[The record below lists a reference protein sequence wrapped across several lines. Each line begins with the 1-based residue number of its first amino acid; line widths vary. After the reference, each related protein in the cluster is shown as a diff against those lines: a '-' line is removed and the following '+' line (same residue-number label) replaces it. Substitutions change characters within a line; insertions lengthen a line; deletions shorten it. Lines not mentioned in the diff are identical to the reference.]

1 MDTEE
6 NSPREEESR
15 EERHERDAEKLRPP
29 EKDEDQQEHQNFL
42 VKKTSK
48 TKTGF
53 IWSYAQSTDRKV
65 FSLPH

>member
-1 MDTEE
+1 MNFISVVIIKVDTDE
-6 NSPREEESR
+6 NGPGRKNREEG
-15 EERHERDAEKLRPP
+15 HEQDAEKLRPP

-53 IWSYAQSTDRKV
+53 IWS
-65 FSLPH
+65 